1 MEDEFEIPED
11 ELDDFKEPKRNK
23 FDKIKQ
29 RFSKPKPKPE
39 QKKEGALQQ
48 PPREVLEKESIKQE
62 TSIFG
67 KYMFRDMPLFK
78 YELLLYMGIMFVGIM
93 LYGVERIG
101 LIPNATRSIVIPA
114 TILPLGI
121 WMLKWKLYM
130 PSKKRVP
137 HMHIYASRVIELGI
151 VDISKGFLTL
161 GKGEHLKRIFLTK
174 VNKHAEASTGKP
186 FIITSDLHGENLDLL
201 EETKPDMRSEEFNAI
216 LDTNTA
222 VTIKTTMNKMLKINV
237 PTMSNPMFILALI
250 TLFGIAFLVI
260 KSFGFFSGA

>member
-1 MEDEFEIPED
+1 MEEEFEIPED
-11 ELDDFKEPKRNK
+11 EFDEFEVPRKNK
-23 FDKIKQ
+23 FDRIKK
-29 RFSKPKPKPE
+29 RFSKPRPRVEPREDGKF
-39 QKKEGALQQ
+39 AQ
-48 PPREVLEKESIKQE
+48 PPREVLEKDRKQQE
-62 TSIFG
+62 TTIFG

-78 YELLLYMGIMFVGIM
+78 YELLLYMGLLFVGII

-101 LIPNATRSIVIPA
+101 LVESATRSIVLPA
-114 TILPLGI
+114 IILPIGI
-121 WMLKWKLYM
+121 WLMKWKFYM

-137 HMHIYASRVIELGI
+137 HIHIYASRVIELGI

-161 GKGEHLKRIFLTK
+161 GTGENLKRIFLTK

-222 VTIKTTMNKMLKINV
+222 VTTKTVMNKMLKLNV
-237 PTMSNPMFILALI
+237 PTVTNPMFILGII
-250 TLFGIAFLVI
+250 TLFAIAVLLI
-260 KSFGFFSGA
+260 RDFGFFQGG